1 MSDADVIIVGG
12 GPAGVAAAVELRR
25 QGVGRVVLLEREAQ
39 LGGATRHCSHSPFG
53 MLDFHRV
60 YFGAAYGRRLEA
72 EAARAGVEVRT
83 GHSVVRLIAGGR
95 VELATPHGVETLQA
109 RRLLIATGARET
121 PRAARLISG
130 DRPIGVVT
138 TGALQSYVA
147 FHGLMPFR
155 RPLIVGSELVSLSAV
170 LTCLS
175 HGARPVAMIE
185 PGPHPLA
192 PAPLMWFPRAM
203 GIPFHCGADL
213 LDIHG
218 ATRVEDVTLR
228 LRDGTL
234 QKLACDGVLLT
245 GRFTPES
252 ALLLQSAIGVE
263 PGSSGPA
270 IDPYGRTADP
280 QLFAAGNLLRAVE
293 TAGWSFREG
302 RAVGRAIAEDL
313 AGEGDAG
320 LGGEALL
327 PVTFDPP
334 VKLVVP
340 GLIRRGSRGAPAFPD
355 FQLRF
360 ARQACGRLSL
370 ALDGREMW
378 AQEKTWRPERRIV
391 LPIPSAA
398 QTAGRAHIGFEERA

>member
-1 MSDADVIIVGG
+1 MSDADVIVIGG

-25 QGVGRVVLLEREAQ
+25 RGVARVVLLEREAQ

-53 MLDFHRV
+53 MRDFHRV
-60 YFGAAYGRRLEA
+60 YFGAAYGKRLEA
-72 EAARAGVEVRT
+72 EAARVGVEVRT
-83 GHSVVRLIAGGR
+83 GHSVVQLIAGGR
-95 VELATPHGVETLQA
+95 VELATPRGVETLTA

-121 PRAARLISG
+121 PRAARLVSG

-138 TGALQSYVA
+138 TGSLQAYVA

-170 LTCLS
+170 LTCLT

-192 PAPLMWFPRAM
+192 PAPLAWFPRAM
-203 GIPFHCGADL
+203 GIPFHCGAEL
-213 LDIHG
+213 VDIHG
-218 ATRVEDVTLR
+218 ASRVEDVTLR

-234 QKLACDGVLLT
+234 QKLACDGVLFT
-245 GRFTPES
+245 GRFTPEA
-252 ALLLQSAIGVE
+252 ALLRQSAIGVD

-280 QLFAAGNLLRAVE
+280 HLFAAGNLLRAVE

-302 RAVGRAIAEDL
+302 RAVGRAMAQDL
-313 AGEGDAG
+313 AGGCEP
-320 LGGEALL
+320 GELL

-340 GLIRRGSRGAPAFPD
+340 GLIRRGGPAGPAFPD

-360 ARQACGRLSL
+360 ARQARGRLSL

-378 AQEKTWRPERRIV
+378 AQEKTWRPERRVV
-391 LPIPSAA
+391 LPIPPAA
-398 QTAGRAHIGFEERA
+398 QTAGRVHIGFEERT